1 MKLVYESNDMVM
13 FVKASDGQGHEIWGK
28 ARVAAIIGDSVHLDN
43 GMIVTSDKVLPIA
56 EAIHDLHERVVTAL
70 NSGNGTYGFPASK

>member
-28 ARVAAIIGDSVHLDN
+28 ARVAAVIGDSVHLDN
-43 GMIVTSDKVLPIA
+43 GMIVTRDKVLPTT
-56 EAIHDLHERVVTAL
+56 EAIHDMQEKTIAAQNSTAAMA
-70 NSGNGTYGFPASK
+70 YMGFL